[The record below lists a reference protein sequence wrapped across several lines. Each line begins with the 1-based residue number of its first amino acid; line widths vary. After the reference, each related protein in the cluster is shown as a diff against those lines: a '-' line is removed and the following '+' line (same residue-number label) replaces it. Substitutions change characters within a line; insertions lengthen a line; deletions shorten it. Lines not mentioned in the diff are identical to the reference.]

1 MPHDFEVELRT
12 LGIEIM
18 TRRKQL
24 EFSLREVAEA
34 VHINPSTQSRIEGDT
49 LLPKQPEII
58 RRLEEKLEFP
68 QGYLAAKIKRR
79 EKEKRSLYRDY
90 QNILGLLKMLLIV
103 MSDDVLPITLLRVE
117 RRIEDFNEDRR
128 LLALNLSDYFMG
140 KLELDSEPANGLRP
154 LIHYIAN
161 RNEAID
167 SWGRKSSKTATYT
180 LPGEK
185 STAGLCG
192 EPDRDNSN
200 V

>member
-1 MPHDFEVELRT
+1 MPHEFEVELNT
-12 LGIEIM
+12 LGFEIM

-34 VHINPSTQSRIEGDT
+34 VHINASTQSRIEGDT

-58 RRLEEKLEFP
+58 KRLEQKLEFP

-103 MSDDVLPITLLRVE
+103 MNNDVLPITLIRVE
-117 RRIEDFNEDRR
+117 KRIEEFAEDRR
-128 LLALNLSDYFMG
+128 LLALNISDYFMG
-140 KLELDSEPANGLRP
+140 KLELDSEPENGLRP

-161 RNEAID
+161 RNEAINN
-167 SWGRKSSKTATYT
+167 WGKWLSKTATYT

-192 EPDRDNSN
+192 EPDNDD
-200 V
+200 